1 MKNIIYI
8 FLFIS
13 FFSFSQ
19 EEKRLALVIGNSNY
33 DSIAKLA
40 NPVDD
45 AKLIAKTLDSLDF
58 EEILATDLDKGE
70 FMSKV
75 VEFGKKRADYDV
87 GFVYYAGHG
96 IQIDGENYL
105 LPVNKNFDQEWK
117 VKKDAI
123 NVNDVMDYL
132 TASTD
137 EVNILILDACRNNP
151 WEGGFRSV
159 GGSNNGGLA
168 KIPAPTGSLIAFST
182 NAGAVA
188 ADGDGENSMYCKSLV
203 KNMLKKNTT
212 LDQVFRNVRTDVLKK
227 SNNKQRP
234 IESSQ
239 LTGEAFYLLKTNYI
253 ELFEKAQAFYDYEKY
268 L

>member
-1 MKNIIYI
+1 MKNLIYL
-8 FLFIS
+8 FLLIS

-33 DSIAKLA
+33 DSIAKLV
-40 NPVDD
+40 NPVND

-58 EEILATDLDKGE
+58 EVILATDLDEENFMIKIIE
-70 FMSKV
+70 FRN
-75 VEFGKKRADYDV
+75 KRKNYDV

-105 LPVNKNFDQEWK
+105 LPVNKKFDEEWK

-151 WEGGFRSV
+151 WEGNFRSI
-159 GGSNNGGLA
+159 GGSNN
-168 KIPAPTGSLIAFST
+168 
-182 NAGAVA
+182 
-188 ADGDGENSMYCKSLV
+188 
-203 KNMLKKNTT
+203 
-212 LDQVFRNVRTDVLKK
+212 
-227 SNNKQRP
+227 
-234 IESSQ
+234 
-239 LTGEAFYLLKTNYI
+239 
-253 ELFEKAQAFYDYEKY
+253 
-268 L
+268 